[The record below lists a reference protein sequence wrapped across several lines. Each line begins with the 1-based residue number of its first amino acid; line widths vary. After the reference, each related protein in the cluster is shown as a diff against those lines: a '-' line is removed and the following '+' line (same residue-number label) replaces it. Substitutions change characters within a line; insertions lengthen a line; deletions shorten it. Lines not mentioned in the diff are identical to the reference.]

1 MTPQGYVPVMAQGQ
15 DENGQVY
22 TTGADG
28 MNYMGYPGQQAQQQ
42 MYWAPYG
49 SPQAALQQQ
58 YQHQQHLLMMQSMY
72 QQTGDYSGMQAALSG
87 QQMMYGQMNGIPQMP
102 MSHPQSNPSAA
113 GVYHPGSQTP
123 QMNGGMMPV
132 MGQPMVPQINFQADR
147 TNMSNA
153 GFVMPNGMVVP
164 FAPGYPMDSYATH
177 ALLGQQMM
185 QNGFQPAP
193 QNSPTDQN
201 PGSHSGMMPSHPSLP
216 NLHRG
221 NNNNQDRRNQISR
234 VNSTGRL
241 SNHHNNGNHSN
252 NSSNSNLIGLNGNS
266 SRDAVVEDFRSTY
279 GKGRQWEIKDLVGH
293 VVAFCQDQHGSRF
306 IQQRLEVATP
316 VDKQIVFDEVITN
329 AQALITDVFGNY
341 VIQKLFEFGSPEQCE
356 TLAALLS
363 GQAVN
368 LALQMYGCR
377 VIQKALEYVQTPRLL
392 FLVGEF
398 EGQQV
403 RLLSVV
409 TVLGMTN
416 TTKIQNTDFSVLS
429 ITSDKLTLHTR
440 SSFFS
445 FPSLSHSH
453 SHIRF

>member
-15 DENGQVY
+15 DESSQMY
-22 TTGADG
+22 TTGPDG
-28 MNYMGYPGQQAQQQ
+28 MNYMAFPGQQGQQQ
-42 MYWAPYG
+42 MYWAQ
-49 SPQAALQQQ
+49 QAAFQQQQ
-58 YQHQQHLLMMQSMY
+58 YQHQQHLMMMQQLY
-72 QQTGDYSGMQAALSG
+72 QQTGDYSGLQAAING
-87 QQMMYGQMNGIPQMP
+87 QQQMMYGHAMNGMPQMP
-102 MSHPQSNPSAA
+102 MVGHPQSNATGA
-113 GVYHPGSQTP
+113 MYHPGNQNP
-123 QMNGGMMPV
+123 QMNGAGMMPM
-132 MGQPMVPQINFQADR
+132 MGQQTGAPQMN
-147 TNMSNA
+147 
-153 GFVMPNGMVVP
+153 GFPTPDPRGGNLPNTGGFMMPNGMVVP

-185 QNGFQPAP
+185 QNGFQTMPRGDG
-193 QNSPTDQN
+193 TDSMTMGN
-201 PGSHSGMMPSHPSLP
+201 TGPHSSMPSHPSLT
-216 NLHRG
+216 NLHRS
-221 NNNNQDRRNQISR
+221 NNNQDRRNQISR

-241 SNHHNNGNHSN
+241 SNHNNNHSN
-252 NSSNSNLIGLNGNS
+252 NGSNSHNNSSNGNLMSLNNNA

-316 VDKQIVFDEVITN
+316 VDKQLVFDEVITN

-356 TLAALLS
+356 TLATLLT

-403 RLLSVV
+403 LHLLLSFP
-409 TVLGMTN
+409 LCL
-416 TTKIQNTDFSVLS
+416 FLS
-429 ITSDKLTLHTR
+429 LP
-440 SSFFS
+440 SSYLL
-445 FPSLSHSH
+445 SLWW
-453 SHIRF
+453 